1 VTYFLVYLERRDDKW
16 TILLQSEIKN
26 GKNLER
32 VISTNGTYSRTV
44 EEQRKRWLEL
54 NNKISRMNREAI
66 NRKGD

>member
-1 VTYFLVYLERRDDKW
+1 VDNLIAERDKEW
-16 TILLQSEIKN
+16 
-26 GKNLER
+26 KNLER